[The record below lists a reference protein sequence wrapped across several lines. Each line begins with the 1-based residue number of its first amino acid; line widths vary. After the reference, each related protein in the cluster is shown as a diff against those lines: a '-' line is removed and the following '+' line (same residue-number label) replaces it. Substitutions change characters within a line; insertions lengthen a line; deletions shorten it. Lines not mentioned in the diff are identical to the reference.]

1 MARNPRRSIA
11 SISLDANEAVGID
24 DRIAGYL
31 EEPARAAGDHRIRQ
45 RVLETQIDVV
55 DWTHAVETIMA
66 WGARR
71 ESRAVAMCNAH
82 SLVTA
87 QRDLDFRR
95 VLEEMDMATA
105 DGMSVA
111 WLMRRLG
118 RRNQLRI
125 NGPDLMWRCCQRAE
139 REGQSVFLFGNTTSA
154 LDLLQQRLS
163 AQFPALRFA
172 GSLSPPFRPLTE
184 EEERATIA
192 EINASGAN
200 LVFVS
205 LGCPKQERWINANSR
220 RVAAVM
226 IGVGAAF
233 EFHSGLRRRAPT
245 WMQGAGLE
253 WLFRLL
259 CEPRR
264 LSSRYFSTNSSFI
277 LGAVSQLLRDRPSQQ
292 RKAGH

>member
-1 MARNPRRSIA
+1 MAGNPRRSIA
-11 SISLDANEAVGID
+11 SISLDVSEAVDVD
-24 DRIAGYL
+24 DRIAGHL
-31 EEPARAAGDHRIRQ
+31 EEPARATGGHRVRQ
-45 RVLETQIDVV
+45 RVLETQIDVI
-55 DWTHAVETIMA
+55 DWDRAVETIMA
-66 WGARR
+66 WGSRH

-118 RRNQLRI
+118 RRNQQRV
-125 NGPDLMWRCCQRAE
+125 NGPDLMWRCCQHAE

-154 LDLLQQRLS
+154 LDLLKQRLS
-163 AQFPALRFA
+163 DQFPALRFA

-184 EEERATIA
+184 DEERAMIE

-220 RVAAVM
+220 RVAAVV

-233 EFHSGLRRRAPT
+233 EFHSGLRLRAPA
-245 WMQGAGLE
+245 WMQEAGLE

-264 LSSRYFSTNSSFI
+264 LSSRYFSTNASFI
-277 LGAVSQLLRDRPSQQ
+277 LGAVNQLLQDRPSKQF
-292 RKAGH
+292 KSGP

>member
-1 MARNPRRSIA
+1 MDRNPRRSIV
-11 SISLDANEAVGID
+11 SISLDAHEAVGLD
-24 DRIAGYL
+24 DRTAAYL
-31 EEPARAAGDHRIRQ
+31 EEPVRAAGGQRIRQ
-45 RVLETQIDVV
+45 RVLETKIDVV
-55 DWTHAVETIMA
+55 EWDRALDTIMA

-82 SLVTA
+82 SIVTA

-118 RRNQLRI
+118 RQNQQRI
-125 NGPDLMWRCCQRAE
+125 NGPDMMWRCCQRAE

-154 LDLLQQRLS
+154 LELLKQRLS
-163 AQFPALRFA
+163 DQFPALRFA

-184 EEERATIA
+184 EEERATTA
-192 EINASGAN
+192 HINASGAN

-205 LGCPKQERWINANSR
+205 LGCPKQERWINANSC

-233 EFHSGLRRRAPT
+233 EFHSGLRLRAPT
-245 WMQGAGLE
+245 WMQEAGLE

-264 LSSRYFSTNSSFI
+264 LGSRYFSTNARFI
-277 LGAVSQLLRDRPSQQ
+277 LGAVNQLLQDRPSEQ
-292 RKAGH
+292 RKADH

>member
-1 MARNPRRSIA
+1 MARNPRRSIV
-11 SISLDANEAVGID
+11 SISLDANEAVDVD
-24 DRIAGYL
+24 DRIAGRL
-31 EEPARAAGDHRIRQ
+31 EEPARAAGGHRVRQ
-45 RVLETQIDVV
+45 KVLETQIDVV
-55 DWTHAVETIMA
+55 DWDRALDTIVA
-66 WGARR
+66 WGARH

-118 RRNQLRI
+118 RRNQQRI

-154 LDLLQQRLS
+154 LDLLKQRLS
-163 AQFPALRFA
+163 EQFPALRFA
-172 GSLSPPFRPLTE
+172 GSLSPPFRPPTE
-184 EEERATIA
+184 DEEQATIA

-233 EFHSGLRRRAPT
+233 EFHSGLRLRAPT
-245 WMQGAGLE
+245 WMQEAGLE

-264 LSSRYFSTNSSFI
+264 LSRRYFSTNASFI
-277 LGAVSQLLRDRPSQQ
+277 LGAANQLLRDRPSK
-292 RKAGH
+292 RRDAGP